1 MCCEQKLGDHD
12 RVKKMKEK
20 VASMENQEKNIY
32 FLSALSSCSLG
43 EACWCLNGLFPFFRC
58 HVSMVL

>member
-1 MCCEQKLGDHD
+1 MGCEQKLGDHD

-32 FLSALSSCSLG
+32 LLSALSSCSLG